1 MTDTKSVSSRCRLSS
16 KLPEIHKRLKLFS
29 VLLGRN
35 NLLAAVKARRADV
48 MTTMSLAGRGLNS
61 QSRVGQE
68 VMSAMIAALAGRFL
82 ILLDSHFLT
91 PRG

>member
-1 MTDTKSVSSRCRLSS
+1 MTDTKSVSSRCRLSA

-29 VLLGRN
+29 ILLGRN
-35 NLLAAVKARRADV
+35 DLLAAVKARRADV
-48 MTTMSLAGRGLNS
+48 MTTMGLAGRGLNS